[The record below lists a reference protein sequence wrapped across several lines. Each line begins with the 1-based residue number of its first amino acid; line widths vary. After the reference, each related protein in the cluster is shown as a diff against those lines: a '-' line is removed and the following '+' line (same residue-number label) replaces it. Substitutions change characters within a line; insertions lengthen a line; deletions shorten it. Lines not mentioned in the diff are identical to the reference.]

1 MKGKKIKN
9 LIFFLISVACYFL
22 LIWQIFTIKLNSIYD
37 VLYYIIAALDTIP
50 VSIIVNVFLHEIGHL
65 LFGLISGLKLVSI
78 KILWLKLSFEK
89 KVKISLEK
97 AYDFG
102 ETVFIPRNDKNV
114 SGKMAFSIIG
124 GLISTIFLFVRCL
137 LSYDIT
143 RIITA
148 SFTEF
153 SFAAFIIITIELLYA
168 GHVVFPLY
176 MLLVNLFGDETCD
189 GRRLLSLLKVKNN
202 NKKIASNA
210 IYVSSLIYKGVSIT
224 EIDPKYFEYYNEDY
238 SIYSSTI
245 IYYKYL
251 SLISVDKESA
261 INTILKLSNTS
272 KIKDSVFDAIMC
284 ELYYVALLNED
295 SEFLQNNKQYIE
307 NIVEYN
313 HNLYAIRAHAVLRI
327 HNGDT
332 EWANILIDQGL
343 NEIISLKTGGTI
355 LVEKCLLEDLKAR
368 LS

>member
-9 LIFFLISVACYFL
+9 LIFFLISAVCYVL
-22 LIWQIFTIKLNSIYD
+22 LFWQIFTFKLTSLDAVLFFVYFAVLSLVGSIFE
-37 VLYYIIAALDTIP
+37 
-50 VSIIVNVFLHEIGHL
+50 NVFLHELGHL

-78 KILWLKLSFEK
+78 KIFWLNLSFEK

-97 AYDFG
+97 TCGFG

-124 GLISTIFLFVRCL
+124 GLIATICMIVYCLSTFNISKFL
-137 LSYDIT
+137 T
-143 RIITA
+143 ME
-148 SFTEF
+148 FTEF
-153 SFAAFIIITIELLYA
+153 NFIGFITVLAEMFNASRVI
-168 GHVVFPLY
+168 VPFY

-272 KIKDSVFDAIMC
+272 KM
-284 ELYYVALLNED
+284 
-295 SEFLQNNKQYIE
+295 LQKMWYI
-307 NIVEYN
+307 
-313 HNLYAIRAHAVLRI
+313 
-327 HNGDT
+327 
-332 EWANILIDQGL
+332 
-343 NEIISLKTGGTI
+343 
-355 LVEKCLLEDLKAR
+355 
-368 LS
+368 

>member
-1 MKGKKIKN
+1 
-9 LIFFLISVACYFL
+9 
-22 LIWQIFTIKLNSIYD
+22 
-37 VLYYIIAALDTIP
+37 
-50 VSIIVNVFLHEIGHL
+50 
-65 LFGLISGLKLVSI
+65 
-78 KILWLKLSFEK
+78 
-89 KVKISLEK
+89 
-97 AYDFG
+97 
-102 ETVFIPRNDKNV
+102 
-114 SGKMAFSIIG
+114 
-124 GLISTIFLFVRCL
+124 
-137 LSYDIT
+137 
-143 RIITA
+143 
-148 SFTEF
+148 
-153 SFAAFIIITIELLYA
+153 
-168 GHVVFPLY
+168 
-176 MLLVNLFGDETCD
+176 LFGDETCD

-295 SEFLQNNKQYIE
+295 SKFLQNNKKYIE
-307 NIVEYN
+307 NIVEYD